1 MSQTKTE
8 PNTSAKPTKLRGSR
22 LVAAIV
28 VTLLVFVGT
37 MSMALVAISVQTGY
51 FRAGLPSQIQR
62 VELLLIGR
70 TVEVA
75 TYAPLALEVGQW
87 LLTLMV
93 VVLVFCRLPYARWH
107 RAMWTIGLSVA
118 VVNGWHIYEI
128 TESISIGASFGAFSI
143 LGPLLVHLYVLFMR
157 QEVRA

>member
-75 TYAPLALEVGQW
+75 TYAPLALEVGQYTKEPVKTDFGYHVIM
-87 LLTLMV
+87 LEDSRELKLPTFEEAKPQIAQRMAQQIVEKHVNDLRAKAKV
-93 VVLVFCRLPYARWH
+93 V
-107 RAMWTIGLSVA
+107 
-118 VVNGWHIYEI
+118 
-128 TESISIGASFGAFSI
+128 
-143 LGPLLVHLYVLFMR
+143 
-157 QEVRA
+157 Q